1 MLSLVKLFIGMGEV
15 RMESMYLQELTS
27 IKFKQEIIQTPEK
40 W

>member
-1 MLSLVKLFIGMGEV
+1 MLSLVRRFIGMEEV

-27 IKFKQEIIQTPEK
+27 IKYRREITQTSAR